1 MARDGP
7 ESSASR
13 ALLELLL
20 GFGLIERK
28 LAELHIAGGRE
39 GDAGEDDGDD
49 ARDVARNDVLTH
61 GRNVRGAA
69 HDGDGKQRDE
79 HGRLDEHAHEE
90 LADTAE
96 ARVGVGGIHAGQRE
110 EEAGQRERVH
120 DGDGVTKDGHGALE
134 REHGQA
140 HGEHERH
147 REEQRRHDAQHEA
160 RVGTHGLGTRHELRE
175 VPVILKDGRTAAIV
189 HLRANHTGEAGEEGR
204 DQHDHEALRY
214 RKNDVHNILSPL

>member
-1 MARDGP
+1 MP
-7 ESSASR
+7 
-13 ALLELLL
+13 
-20 GFGLIERK
+20 
-28 LAELHIAGGRE
+28 ELHVTGGRE
-39 GDAGEDDGDD
+39 GDASEDNGDD

-69 HDGDGKQRDE
+69 HDGDGKQSDE